1 MQTRLKLTLMWL
13 RVATL
18 CALFFTSWTAS
29 MYLPQTNPWWRAS
42 EVSLITLLGWSALSS
57 YRRRA
62 ELRRTKQGEI

>member
-13 RVATL
+13 RVVIL
-18 CALFFTSWTAS
+18 CGLFFASWTAT
-29 MYLPQTNPWWRAS
+29 MYLPHTNPWWRAS

-62 ELRRTKQGEI
+62 ARRRTEQG